1 MPRTKKGR
9 EEEANFPRPFSENNH
24 KRNEAVSIIGK
35 VDTIAK
41 VKVELFRLGNKKGRR
56 DRIWRVEVEG
66 EDWAV
71 DASETAR
78 RMRSDEGERQ
88 RRCYACSRYASH

>member
-9 EEEANFPRPFSENNH
+9 EEEANFPRPFAESNH

-41 VKVELFRLGNKKGRR
+41 VKVRLFRLGNKKGHR
-56 DRIWRVEVEG
+56 DDSQLHKRK
-66 EDWAV
+66 AV
-71 DASETAR
+71 AAAGS
-78 RMRSDEGERQ
+78 SNNQ
-88 RRCYACSRYASH
+88 RR